1 MCVKIWEGSCR
12 GLYPGLCRA
21 TGGYLGGFGLTD
33 AQGFSEVGVHGV
45 VGLALSL
52 GRLDPVGDHLDNRE
66 ARE

>member
-1 MCVKIWEGSCR
+1 M
-12 GLYPGLCRA
+12 
-21 TGGYLGGFGLTD
+21 GGYLGGFGLTD

-52 GRLDPVGDHLDNRE
+52 GRLDPVGDHLDQRE